1 MEVSVLFVFHRTS
14 VALPQVDNRRGLIAL
29 QAVEDLV
36 RAVRSNI
43 MGASC
48 CPAGGTPFKRKIVLI
63 FISLVFRH

>member
-48 CPAGGTPFKRKIVLI
+48 CPAGGAPFKGKVVLH
-63 FISLVFRH
+63 FVLPAFGY